1 MPVQVSKSL
10 QNIAKQIFQHRDA
23 LVLAIVFSK
32 IATVG
37 ALVVSAFAFIQS
49 RLYVR
54 RRLQFVDAVHSPAA
68 PFIAGG
74 LALALA
80 TPIVWIMPFVGFG
93 SALLFGAAVG
103 FGVARGSRDVRKRLP
118 HGS

>member
-1 MPVQVSKSL
+1 MIEL
-10 QNIAKQIFQHRDA
+10 
-23 LVLAIVFSK
+23 LA
-32 IATVG
+32 TLG
-37 ALVVSAFAFIQS
+37 AIVVSAAAFIQA

-68 PFIAGG
+68 PLVAGG

-80 TPIVWIMPFVGFG
+80 LPIVWIVPFVGFG
-93 SALLFGAAVG
+93 SALMFGAAVG
-103 FGVARGSRDVRKRLP
+103 LGVSRGARDVRKRLP

>member
-1 MPVQVSKSL
+1 MIEL
-10 QNIAKQIFQHRDA
+10 
-23 LVLAIVFSK
+23 L
-32 IATVG
+32 ATVG
-37 ALVVSAFAFIQS
+37 VIAVSAFAFIQS

-74 LALALA
+74 LALAIA
-80 TPIVWIMPFVGFG
+80 APIVWVVPFLGAG

-103 FGVARGSRDVRKRLP
+103 LGVARGAGDVRKRLP

>member
-1 MPVQVSKSL
+1 VIEL
-10 QNIAKQIFQHRDA
+10 
-23 LVLAIVFSK
+23 LV
-32 IATVG
+32 TVG
-37 ALVVSAFAFIQS
+37 AVVVSAFAYIQS

-68 PFIAGG
+68 PFVAAG

-80 TPIVWIMPFVGFG
+80 APVVWIVPFVGAG
-93 SALLFGAAVG
+93 SALMFGAAVG
-103 FGVARGSRDVRKRLP
+103 FGVARGARDVRKRLP

>member
-1 MPVQVSKSL
+1 MIEL
-10 QNIAKQIFQHRDA
+10 
-23 LVLAIVFSK
+23 LATI
-32 IATVG
+32 G
-37 ALVVSAFAFIQS
+37 ALAVSAFAFVQS

-54 RRLQFVDAVHSPAA
+54 RRLQFVDAVHSPSA

>member
-1 MPVQVSKSL
+1 MIEL
-10 QNIAKQIFQHRDA
+10 
-23 LVLAIVFSK
+23 L
-32 IATVG
+32 ATVG
-37 ALVVSAFAFIQS
+37 VIAVSALAFIQS

-68 PFIAGG
+68 PFVAGG

-80 TPIVWIMPFVGFG
+80 APIVWIVPFVGAG
-93 SALLFGAAVG
+93 SAIMFGAAVG
-103 FGVARGSRDVRKRLP
+103 FGVARGARDVRKRLP

>member
-1 MPVQVSKSL
+1 VFEL
-10 QNIAKQIFQHRDA
+10 
-23 LVLAIVFSK
+23 LVTA
-32 IATVG
+32 G
-37 ALVVSAFAFIQS
+37 AVVVSAFAFILS

-68 PFIAGG
+68 PFVAGG

-80 TPIVWIMPFVGFG
+80 PPIVGAVPFVGFG
-93 SALLFGAAVG
+93 SALMFGAAVG
-103 FGVARGSRDVRKRLP
+103 FGVARGARDVRKRLP

>member
-1 MPVQVSKSL
+1 MIEL
-10 QNIAKQIFQHRDA
+10 
-23 LVLAIVFSK
+23 LA
-32 IATVG
+32 TLG
-37 ALVVSAFAFIQS
+37 AIVVSAAAFIQS

-68 PFIAGG
+68 PLVAGG

-80 TPIVWIMPFVGFG
+80 LPIVWIVPFVGLG
-93 SALLFGAAVG
+93 SALMFGAAVG
-103 FGVARGSRDVRKRLP
+103 LGVSRGARDVRKRLP

>member
-1 MPVQVSKSL
+1 MIEL
-10 QNIAKQIFQHRDA
+10 
-23 LVLAIVFSK
+23 L
-32 IATVG
+32 ATVG
-37 ALVVSAFAFIQS
+37 AIVVSATAFIQS

-68 PFIAGG
+68 PLVAGG

-80 TPIVWIMPFVGFG
+80 LPIVWIVPFVGFG
-93 SALLFGAAVG
+93 SALMFGAAVG
-103 FGVARGSRDVRKRLP
+103 LGVSRGARDVRKRLP

>member
-1 MPVQVSKSL
+1 VEL
-10 QNIAKQIFQHRDA
+10 LI
-23 LVLAIVFSK
+23 LA
-32 IATVG
+32 G
-37 ALVVSAFAFIQS
+37 AFAVSAFAFVQS

-74 LALALA
+74 LAMALA
-80 TPIVWIMPFVGFG
+80 APIVWILPGLGFG

-103 FGVARGSRDVRKRLP
+103 LGVSRGSRDVRKRLP

>member
-1 MPVQVSKSL
+1 MIEL
-10 QNIAKQIFQHRDA
+10 
-23 LVLAIVFSK
+23 LATASAV
-32 IATVG
+32 
-37 ALVVSAFAFIQS
+37 VVSAFAFVQS

-68 PFIAGG
+68 PFVAGG

-80 TPIVWIMPFVGFG
+80 APIVWITPFVGAG

-103 FGVARGSRDVRKRLP
+103 FGVARGARDVRKRLP
-118 HGS
+118 HG

>member
-1 MPVQVSKSL
+1 MIEL
-10 QNIAKQIFQHRDA
+10 
-23 LVLAIVFSK
+23 L
-32 IATVG
+32 ATV
-37 ALVVSAFAFIQS
+37 AVIAVSAVAFFQS

-68 PFIAGG
+68 PFVAGG

-80 TPIVWIMPFVGFG
+80 IPIAWAVPFVGFG
-93 SALLFGAAVG
+93 SAIMFGAAVG
-103 FGVARGSRDVRKRLP
+103 LGVARGARDVRKRLP

>member
-1 MPVQVSKSL
+1 MIEL
-10 QNIAKQIFQHRDA
+10 
-23 LVLAIVFSK
+23 L
-32 IATVG
+32 ATVG
-37 ALVVSAFAFIQS
+37 VVVLSAFAFVQS

-74 LALALA
+74 LALAVA
-80 TPIVWIMPFVGFG
+80 APIVWVVPFLGAG

-103 FGVARGSRDVRKRLP
+103 FGVARGAGDVRKRLP
-118 HGS
+118 HG

>member
-1 MPVQVSKSL
+1 
-10 QNIAKQIFQHRDA
+10 
-23 LVLAIVFSK
+23 VFELLG
-32 IATVG
+32 TVG
-37 ALVVSAFAFIQS
+37 AVVVSAFAFVQS

-54 RRLQFVDAVHSPAA
+54 RRLQFVAAAHSPAA
-68 PFIAGG
+68 PFVAGG

-80 TPIVWIMPFVGFG
+80 APIVWIVPFLGAG

-103 FGVARGSRDVRKRLP
+103 FGVARGARDVRKRLP

>member
-1 MPVQVSKSL
+1 VIEL
-10 QNIAKQIFQHRDA
+10 
-23 LVLAIVFSK
+23 LATI
-32 IATVG
+32 G
-37 ALVVSAFAFIQS
+37 AVVVSAFAFIQS

-80 TPIVWIMPFVGFG
+80 APIVWIVPFVGTG
-93 SALLFGAAVG
+93 SALLFGLAVG
-103 FGVARGSRDVRKRLP
+103 FGVARGAGDVRKRLP

>member
-1 MPVQVSKSL
+1 VIEL
-10 QNIAKQIFQHRDA
+10 
-23 LVLAIVFSK
+23 L
-32 IATVG
+32 ATVS
-37 ALVVSAFAFIQS
+37 AVVVSAFAFIQS

-68 PFIAGG
+68 PFVAGG

-80 TPIVWIMPFVGFG
+80 TPIVWIVPFVGFG

-103 FGVARGSRDVRKRLP
+103 FGVARGARDVRKRLP

>member
-1 MPVQVSKSL
+1 VEL
-10 QNIAKQIFQHRDA
+10 LA
-23 LVLAIVFSK
+23 LAGAVLM
-32 IATVG
+32 
-37 ALVVSAFAFIQS
+37 SAFAYVQS

-80 TPIVWIMPFVGFG
+80 APIVWILPGVGFG
-93 SALLFGAAVG
+93 SALLFGASVG
-103 FGVARGSRDVRKRLP
+103 MGVARGSRDVRKRLP

>member
-1 MPVQVSKSL
+1 MIEL
-10 QNIAKQIFQHRDA
+10 
-23 LVLAIVFSK
+23 LA
-32 IATVG
+32 TLG
-37 ALVVSAFAFIQS
+37 AVAVSAFAFVQS

-68 PFIAGG
+68 PFIAAG
-74 LALALA
+74 LALAIA
-80 TPIVWIMPFVGFG
+80 TPIVWLVPFLGTG

-103 FGVARGSRDVRKRLP
+103 FGVARGAGDVRKRLP

>member
-1 MPVQVSKSL
+1 MIEL
-10 QNIAKQIFQHRDA
+10 
-23 LVLAIVFSK
+23 L
-32 IATVG
+32 ATVG
-37 ALVVSAFAFIQS
+37 AVVVSAFAFVQS

-80 TPIVWIMPFVGFG
+80 TPIVWIVPFVGTG
-93 SALLFGAAVG
+93 SALLFGLAVG
-103 FGVARGSRDVRKRLP
+103 FGVARGAGDVRKRLP